1 MKRHALGAALI
12 AAVILLPALVESR
25 YVLFV
30 CDLAMIYAIVAL
42 GLNLLMGYG
51 GQISVGHAAF
61 FGIGAYTSAILS
73 VDFGWSF
80 WTALPASLAL
90 SAAFGLVLGLPTLRL
105 RGHYLILATLG
116 FGEIVRLVLQNWQQL
131 TKGPTGIVGI
141 PPVRLF
147 GIALQ
152 TERQFYY
159 LALAF
164 LALALVVTVRLA
176 RTRMGRE
183 LISVRDHELA
193 AELMGVDT
201 VRVKLFAFSTS
212 AAFAGIAGSLYAHMS
227 GSISPD
233 VFTFELSVALLI
245 MVMLGGPGTILG
257 PVFGALVLTALPEVL
272 RDFKELYLVFYGV
285 GILLLSI
292 FLPRG
297 LAGLLRRPLASG

>member
-1 MKRHALGAALI
+1 MKRPALGAALI
-12 AAVILLPALVESR
+12 AAVMLLPALVESR

-80 WTALPASLAL
+80 WTALPAALAL
-90 SAAFGLVLGLPTLRL
+90 SAASGLLLGLPTLRL

-152 TERQFYY
+152 SERQFYY
-159 LALAF
+159 LALGF
-164 LALALVVTVRLA
+164 LAFALVVSVRLA

-257 PVFGALVLTALPEVL
+257 PVIGALVLTALPELL
-272 RDFKELYLVFYGV
+272 RDFKELYLVFYGI

-297 LAGLLRRPLASG
+297 LAGLLRRPVASG

>member
-12 AAVILLPALVESR
+12 AAVLLLPAIVESR

-73 VDFGWSF
+73 VDLAWSF
-80 WTALPASLAL
+80 WAALPAALAL
-90 SAAFGLVLGLPTLRL
+90 SAAFGLLLGLPTLRL

-152 TERQFYY
+152 SERQFYY

-164 LALALVVTVRLA
+164 LALALLVAVRLA

-257 PVFGALVLTALPEVL
+257 PVFGALALTALPELL
-272 RDFKELYLVFYGV
+272 RDFKELYLVFYGI

-297 LAGLLRRPLASG
+297 LAGLRRRPLAAG

>member
-1 MKRHALGAALI
+1 MRRYGIGALLI
-12 AAVILLPALVESR
+12 AALLLPIAVDSR

-73 VDFGWSF
+73 VDLGWSF
-80 WTALPASLAL
+80 WAALPAALVL
-90 SAAFGLVLGLPTLRL
+90 SAAFGLLLGLPTLRV

-141 PPVRLF
+141 PPVRFF

-152 TERQFYY
+152 NERQFYY

-164 LALALVVTVRLA
+164 LAMAVVVTARLV

-183 LISVRDHELA
+183 LISVRDNELA

-212 AAFAGIAGSLYAHMS
+212 AAFAGVAGSLYAHMS

-245 MVMLGGPGTILG
+245 MVMLGGPASVFG
-257 PVFGALVLTALPEVL
+257 PVLGAVVLTALPELL
-272 RDFKELYLVFYGV
+272 RDLKDFYLVFYGV
-285 GILLLSI
+285 GILLLAI
-292 FLPRG
+292 FLPHG
-297 LAGLLRRPLASG
+297 LAGLFRRPALAG

>member
-1 MKRHALGAALI
+1 MTRYALGAAVL
-12 AAVILLPALVESR
+12 AAVLLLPVAVDAR

-30 CDLAMIYAIVAL
+30 CNLAMVYAVVAL

-80 WTALPASLAL
+80 WAALPAALVLASLC
-90 SAAFGLVLGLPTLRL
+90 GLLLGLPTLRV

-116 FGEIVRLVLQNWQQL
+116 FGEIVRLILQNWQQV

-141 PPVRLF
+141 PPVKLF
-147 GIALQ
+147 GFALQ
-152 TERQFYY
+152 SERHFYY

-164 LALALVVTVRLA
+164 LAVALLVTYRLV
-176 RTRMGRE
+176 RTRVGRE
-183 LISVRDHELA
+183 LISVRDNELA

-201 VRVKLFAFSTS
+201 VRVKLFAFTVS
-212 AAFAGIAGSLYAHMS
+212 AAFAGVAGSLYAHMS
-227 GSISPD
+227 GFISPD
-233 VFTFELSVALLI
+233 VFTFEVSVAVLI
-245 MVMLGGPGTILG
+245 MVMLGGAATIFG
-257 PVFGALVLTALPEVL
+257 PVLGAVLLTALPELL
-272 RDFKELYLVFYGV
+272 RDFKDLYLVFYGV

-292 FLPRG
+292 FLPKG
-297 LAGLLRRPLASG
+297 LAGLLAKRSAA